1 MCANFLISFLSWRLD
16 FFSAPLTLS
25 VTVQSLSLW
34 GGPDGRTDPVD
45 TDGSPELE
53 LSW

>member
-1 MCANFLISFLSWRLD
+1 MCANFFIPFSGWRLE
-16 FFSAPLTLS
+16 FFSALLS
-25 VTVQSLSLW
+25 LSMTVQSLSLG